1 MPNVHTDEETYDA
14 IVVGSGITGGWAAK
28 ELCENGLDVLLL
40 ERGRYVEHGTDYVG
54 EHKPAWDMPYRGWG
68 DRDLYEEEYEHQH
81 HCYAFGEGTRHF
93 FVNDAKHQYDTPDQG
108 EDGHFRWLR
117 GYQLGG
123 RSIMWGRLC
132 WRWSDLDFE
141 ANKKSGHGVDWPI
154 RYDDI
159 DPWYTYVEKH
169 VGISGSKE
177 NLPQVPDGAFLP
189 PMDMNCAE
197 RKVSDGIARAGFDDG
212 RRLIIGRAAVLTE
225 QHKGRAPCHYCGP
238 CHRGCS
244 TGSYFSSLSSTL
256 PAAQAAE
263 GDLTIAC
270 DSIVSEVLYDRDAGD
285 GEKGRATG
293 VRVVDRLTKERRE
306 HEADL
311 VFLCASTLG
320 STQILLNSTSRRFPE
335 GLGNDSGAL
344 GHYLMDHPIGGGAT
358 ATVPGLEDKFYYGH
372 RPNVVYIPRFRNLDG
387 PRSDDLGFER
397 GYGLQGAA
405 SREPW
410 SRGANEA
417 GIGQSLKEKLRRPGP
432 WKISIGGNG
441 EMLPRRENRV
451 ALKDET
457 DEWGLPLIDVY
468 CEFGENEARMREDAK
483 TQAAETLDAAGCR
496 DIETYMR
503 DHPAGHNI
511 HEMGTARMG
520 RDPDTSVLN
529 GWNQIHSV
537 PNVFVT
543 DGSCMASSACQNPS
557 ITYMALTARAADY
570 AVKQLKKREL

>member
-1 MPNVHTDEETYDA
+1 
-14 IVVGSGITGGWAAK
+14 
-28 ELCENGLDVLLL
+28 
-40 ERGRYVEHGTDYVG
+40 
-54 EHKPAWDMPYRGWG
+54 
-68 DRDLYEEEYEHQH
+68 
-81 HCYAFGEGTRHF
+81 
-93 FVNDAKHQYDTPDQG
+93 
-108 EDGHFRWLR
+108 
-117 GYQLGG
+117 
-123 RSIMWGRLC
+123 
-132 WRWSDLDFE
+132 
-141 ANKKSGHGVDWPI
+141 
-154 RYDDI
+154 
-159 DPWYTYVEKH
+159 
-169 VGISGSKE
+169 
-177 NLPQVPDGAFLP
+177 
-189 PMDMNCAE
+189 MDMNCAE
-197 RKVSDGIARAGFDDG
+197 RKVRDGIGQARFADE

-256 PAAQAAE
+256 PAAAQT
-263 GDLTIAC
+263 GNLTIAC
-270 DSIVSEVLYDRDAGD
+270 DSVVTEVLYDRDAGAA
-285 GEKGRATG
+285 GASGGGGKGRATG

-306 HEADL
+306 HEANL

-387 PRSDDLGFER
+387 PHSDDLGFER

-417 GIGQSLKEKLRRPGP
+417 GIGQRLKEKLRRPGP

-451 ALKDET
+451 ALKDES

-468 CEFGENEARMREDAK
+468 CEFGDNEARMREDAK